1 MAEPGLRGMWAHYL
15 QRAGL
20 PAGHGL
26 LVAAASLQEGRALG
40 RTASAVVNTS
50 LVALKHVDSL
60 QTRIELTSP
69 YIGRQTLNHWTTNE
83 VPMPTC
89 KIRFVFAV
97 GLCELL
103 TYCEY

>member
-1 MAEPGLRGMWAHYL
+1 MAHGVFLAVYRLLSSCDMHAVERVASVV
-15 QRAGL
+15 AGC
-20 PAGHGL
+20 
-26 LVAAASLQEGRALG
+26 
-40 RTASAVVNTS
+40 S
-50 LVALKHVDSL
+50 LVALKHMDSI
-60 QTRIELTSP
+60 QTRDRTHAP

-103 TYCEY
+103 TYYEY

>member
-1 MAEPGLRGMWAHYL
+1 MGSHYL
-15 QRAGL
+15 QRAGAAL
-20 PAGHGL
+20 VAVHGL
-26 LVAAASLQEGRALG
+26 LVAVASLAGGTGSRAHGLLQLW
-40 RTASAVVNTS
+40 NTS
-50 LVALKHVDSL
+50 LVALKHMDSI
-60 QTRIELTSP
+60 QTRDRTHAP

-103 TYCEY
+103 TYYEH